1 MTRDNQEPK
10 KTNSYKKTG
19 LIMLAAAL
27 FGAVLGLLS
36 MFLLG
41 GRTDDIQT
49 GMTDILSFIQRIM
62 LPALLIITIATI
74 ILGERSIRRLRAIG
88 EKIRETEDEECDRWE
103 YEEEKTGAFGV
114 MSNILSQVFCVL
126 ILSAGYSVKYITD
139 GNHKNMLAACLVFL
153 GCYAYNGVYQ
163 TRYVKTVQAI
173 HPGQKGDPSSRK
185 FRQQWLDSCDEAQK
199 ELIYQS
205 AYKTYSAIN
214 TWIPILLVFTMLG
227 HLFFD
232 TGIMAIVVVAVIWI
246 VAAGS
251 YLHSCVNMKGAK
263 LRE

>member
-36 MFLLG
+36 MLLLG

-49 GMTDILSFIQRIM
+49 GITDILSFIQRIM

-88 EKIRETEDEECDRWE
+88 EKIRET
-103 YEEEKTGAFGV
+103 EEKTGAFGV

-153 GCYAYNGVYQ
+153 GCYAYNGFYQ
-163 TRYVKTVQAI
+163 TRYIKTVQAI
-173 HPGQKGDPSSRK
+173 HPDQKGDPSSRK

>member
-10 KTNSYKKTG
+10 KTNSFKKMG
-19 LIMLAAAL
+19 LIMLSFAL
-27 FGAVLGLLS
+27 FGAALGFLTML
-36 MFLLG
+36 LLG
-41 GRTDDIQT
+41 GRINDIQT
-49 GMTDILSFIQRIM
+49 GMTDILSLMQRIM
-62 LPALLIITIATI
+62 LPALLIITAAAIL
-74 ILGERSIRRLRAIG
+74 LGERSIRRLRAIG
-88 EKIRETEDEECDRWE
+88 KKIRETEDEECDRWE

-114 MSNILSQVFCVL
+114 MANILSQILCIL
-126 ILSAGYSVKYITD
+126 ILSAGYSVKYITG
-139 GNHKNMLAACLVFL
+139 GNHKNMLASCLVFL
-153 GCYAYNGVYQ
+153 GFYFYSGFYQ
-163 TRYVKTVQAI
+163 TRYVKTIQAA
-173 HPGQKGDPSSRK
+173 HPDQKGDPSSMK

-205 AYKTYSAIN
+205 AYKTYSSIN
-214 TWIPILLVFTMLG
+214 AWIPILLVFTMLG

-246 VAAGS
+246 VVTGS

>member
-36 MFLLG
+36 MLLLG

-74 ILGERSIRRLRAIG
+74 ILGERS
-88 EKIRETEDEECDRWE
+88 
-103 YEEEKTGAFGV
+103 
-114 MSNILSQVFCVL
+114 N
-126 ILSAGYSVKYITD
+126 YITD
-139 GNHKNMLAACLVFL
+139 GNHQNMLAACLVFL
-153 GCYAYNGVYQ
+153 GCYAYNGFYQ
-163 TRYVKTVQAI
+163 TRYIKTVQAI
-173 HPGQKGDPSSRK
+173 HPDQKGDPSSRK

-246 VAAGS
+246 VVTGS